1 MMKHIAFVLALT
13 CAAPASAACYADYKA
28 KMDNPLRL
36 HYGVARLSE
45 ENCNKS
51 AAATD
56 IQNRI
61 KSDGWKLLT
70 VVSFFEDDALG
81 AKKESAGAYFLRY

>member
-1 MMKHIAFVLALT
+1 MMKHIAFVLALV
-13 CAAPASAACYADYKA
+13 CAAPASATCYADYKA

-36 HYGVARLSE
+36 HYGVAKLSE
-45 ENCNKS
+45 ANCNKS

-56 IQNRI
+56 IRNRI
-61 KSDGWKLLT
+61 KADGWKLLT
-70 VVSFFEDDALG
+70 VIGLFEDAALG